1 MSAPA
6 PKRSFVRGFV
16 VLFAGSLLG
25 KVAGL
30 AREVIFA
37 AAFGSGLVAT
47 GFKSAQS
54 AVLVSA
60 NLVTG
65 DVLASAFVPTYARLH
80 TDEPERA
87 RRLLWGYLLAY
98 GVAMSGIA
106 AVLFSVRHG
115 AMDLLIPGASTEVRA
130 LAGDVLGA
138 LAWCIPLFGVAS
150 ISGYALATDG
160 RYTATSLR
168 ATLQTAGLLL
178 GTVVALLL
186 GSPVWLAGGFVL
198 AWVVYTAWCIALL
211 ARHHLLGP
219 FSAAATGPALRM
231 VGANLV
237 SVLPL
242 MVIPAGIQVATVA
255 QRVIAS
261 HGDPALIA
269 SVDYAQTL
277 SDSLVTLV
285 SVPLGFVGLTQLSTL
300 KEAEFVRTTR
310 RILSLVIGLGLPAT
324 FLVLP
329 LTTVLVQLVYRR
341 GSFDATAVLLTSQ
354 VAFGLF
360 CGMTVQVLGYT
371 LTRALS
377 ARRRNRAVLW
387 VTLTGLA
394 VEIGVQALSLPTRD
408 PMLIGLGISAY
419 GLVLTVLASILL
431 GIHGRLLR
439 LLATGAPAMVV
450 SVVAIAIPG
459 VPPFAAAGVV
469 AVAWATNL
477 AVAPPYRAVL
487 AEIRLLL
494 TRRRAAKATAA
505 PASAAPDEP
514 AVAAP
519 VSADAA

>member
-1 MSAPA
+1 VSAEH
-6 PKRSFVRGFV
+6 RRGFLRGFV

-65 DVLASAFVPTYARLH
+65 DVLSSAFVPTYARLH
-80 TDEPERA
+80 ADEPERA
-87 RRLLWGYLLAY
+87 RRLLWAYLLAY
-98 GVAMSGIA
+98 GLVMTGIA
-106 AVLFSVRHG
+106 AVLFAVRHG
-115 AMDLLIPGASTEVRA
+115 AMDLLIPGASPAVRA
-130 LAGDVLGA
+130 LAGSVLGA

-150 ISGYALATDG
+150 IAGYALATDG

-168 ATLQTAGLLL
+168 ATLQTAGLLV
-178 GTVVALLL
+178 GTVVAVLL

-198 AWVVYTAWCIALL
+198 AWVVYTAWCLALL
-211 ARHHLLGP
+211 ARHGLLGP
-219 FSAAATGPALRM
+219 FSASATGEALRM

-300 KEAEFVRTTR
+300 RESEFRRTTS
-310 RILSLVIGLGLPAT
+310 RILALVVGLGLPAT

-329 LTTVLVQLVYRR
+329 LTGVLVQLVYRR

-387 VTLTGLA
+387 ITLSGLA
-394 VEIGVQALSLPTRD
+394 VEIGVQALSLPTHQ

-419 GLVLTVLASILL
+419 GLVLTVLAASLL
-431 GIHGRLLR
+431 GIHGRLLG
-439 LLATGAPAMVV
+439 LLAAGAPAIAA
-450 SVVAIAIPG
+450 SVLALAVPG
-459 VPPFAAAGVV
+459 VPPFAAAGIV
-469 AVAWATNL
+469 AVAWAVNL
-477 AVAPPYRAVL
+477 AAAPPYRAVL
-487 AEIRLLL
+487 GEVL
-494 TRRRAAKATAA
+494 TVVRARRPRRAAVA
-505 PASAAPDEP
+505 ASAEA
-514 AVAAP
+514 
-519 VSADAA
+519 

>member
-1 MSAPA
+1 MSRPGGE
-6 PKRSFVRGFV
+6 RGFLRGFL

-37 AAFGSGLVAT
+37 AAFGSGVVAT

-65 DVLASAFVPTYARLH
+65 DVLSAAFVPTYARLH
-80 TDEPERA
+80 ADEPERA
-87 RRLLWGYLLAY
+87 QRLLWAYVVAY
-98 GVAMSGIA
+98 GTVMTGVAA
-106 AVLFSVRHG
+106 LLFGVRHG
-115 AMDLLIPGASTEVRA
+115 AMDLMIPGASPEVRA

-150 ISGYALATDG
+150 IAGYALATDG

-178 GTVVALLL
+178 GTVVAVLL

-198 AWVVYTAWCIALL
+198 AWVAYTAWCFSLL
-211 ARHHLLGP
+211 ARHGLLGP
-219 FSAAATGPALRM
+219 FSLGETREALRL
-231 VGANLV
+231 VGANLL
-237 SVLPL
+237 SVMPL

-285 SVPLGFVGLTQLSTL
+285 SVPLGFVGLTQLATL
-300 KEAEFVRTTR
+300 REGDFLRTTR

-324 FLVLP
+324 FLALP
-329 LTTVLVQLVYRR
+329 LTGVLVQLVYRR

-360 CGMTVQVLGYT
+360 CGMTVQVLGYA

-387 VTLTGLA
+387 ITLTGLV
-394 VEIGVQALSLPTRD
+394 VEIGVQALSLPTGD
-408 PMLIGLGISAY
+408 PVFIGLGISAY
-419 GLVLTVLASILL
+419 GLVLTVLASTLL
-431 GIHGRLLR
+431 GIHGRLLS
-439 LLATGAPAMVV
+439 LLAAGAPAIGISVLALAV
-450 SVVAIAIPG
+450 PGLSPFVAAGIVVVAWGI
-459 VPPFAAAGVV
+459 
-469 AVAWATNL
+469 NL

-487 AEIRLLL
+487 ADVAGLLL
-494 TRRRAAKATAA
+494 RRRRAK
-505 PASAAPDEP
+505 
-514 AVAAP
+514 AAP
-519 VSADAA
+519 VETPMPTPAREPVAVES